1 MAFDEKLAQR
11 VRRALGGVA
20 DVTEN
25 RQFGCLGF
33 HVRGNMA
40 CVIDGERLIVRV
52 GAARYEAALAR
63 QNVAPMDFAGRPAR
77 GMVYVLPAGL
87 RRQAQVDSWV
97 SMGVAFAQTLKE
109 KTTRKVS
116 TAARRTPAARRQPA

>member
-11 VRRALGGVA
+11 VRRSLSAVA

-40 CVIDGERLIVRV
+40 CVVDGERLIVRV
-52 GAARYEAALAR
+52 GAERYEAALAR
-63 QNVAPMDFAGRPAR
+63 QHVAPMDFAGRPAR
-77 GMVYVLPAGL
+77 GMVYVQPAGL
-87 RRQAQVDSWV
+87 RRQAQLDLWV
-97 SMGVAFAQTLKE
+97 RRGVEFAQTLKA
-109 KTTRKVS
+109 KPTRKVS
-116 TAARRTPAARRQPA
+116 TARRATGAARRQPA